1 MPDNKRRSSRLRVK
15 GIPVVPPIGEPTAT
29 PPQRTV
35 PPQPSPQ
42 EATGDPF
49 AAIRQFVSPQSG
61 ASDTVTAPQPTPP
74 VLTRETGVLG
84 KQYQPPELTLATPE
98 EEKRA
103 REMLSGSL
111 LGQGVA
117 GLGEVY
123 ESVGGVAKWAGYN
136 WLGNQLKKEGKKA
149 STVAPAV
156 DLGDI
161 SWKSALDPEFWAKVP
176 SFAARMTPFTLSL
189 VPAMVV
195 GYAGGAALGGAIGLG
210 AFGSAILGA
219 VGGSTLSR
227 PLESLLEA
235 GGTNNEAVNKGMSP
249 ELADK
254 AATNVFLN
262 NLKLSGFDALE
273 LITAFAPPPVKIGS
287 KYLKPFV
294 KGAGVLAT
302 AGLEGTEEV
311 LQQKFQTEALGDKFD
326 PFSPE
331 TKQAAFGGALFGGLM
346 GGAGAVF
353 NSIKQQTIDT
363 MPPTMA
369 QKFDT
374 LKTDALKRGMND
386 EQAGL
391 SALDEI
397 AKTPE
402 GKKIVEQAAKWVEGQ
417 QGDVIPK
424 SVQQVQGVVGQLKP
438 ETNAEIQGL
447 REFLANEPASAF
459 TYLVKTTGGMKGELP
474 DLTIKQYKE
483 LTGKQVIRPSVLTPD
498 GQHVKWHL
506 ALDEL
511 ATENGY
517 EDGETFREAIMQA
530 WEAKQSIK
538 QFKGEDVPVTE
549 AGQPEAGLQAG
560 LFGEQKVVRPVGK
573 GKTTQISMDD
583 AAKLAE
589 LQRGTTTP
597 ITPEVTPT
605 QPTPTAPIEGVTPA
619 LPVGEGIPPQVPP
632 PPPETGIT
640 AEPPS
645 IEPSGKVTFAN
656 LQDTQAVIDY
666 STKQDVSRWIA
677 NIPAIKQLMSRL
689 NPSAIANT
697 PGEKAVIARAVLR
710 EEGTQK
716 AQGII
721 SYLNELGSQKKVFG
735 SLDDKGFLTDK
746 LKGLALNDVRTNP
759 SKYAAKLS
767 PEQKVWIDR
776 AHQIEV
782 AKLKFM
788 RDNGIEIQELAFE
801 EGGVYAGRR
810 VYALMSSDGELLD
823 STFVGAGP
831 ARVGKKT
838 SFEKRRFFKT
848 AQEAQDAGYRLLPE
862 DEALS
867 LNTRAAYNRVAD
879 KQMSEWLLSQV
890 PWRTTGASEE
900 LILAAE
906 SAKLRSNSSKQLLAA
921 LNRAVRGERIPDATI
936 NSIARAYPEQ
946 AAELKRLIP
955 EIQAGRPTA
964 TDVKNLDKIAKA
976 LIKSDKADSN
986 AAINARARA
995 RERAMSPTFG
1005 ESMIMHP
1012 AFSGKIFTGPE
1023 AKQLADTLRNALEP
1037 KQSEALEA
1045 INKVNA
1051 LVRYFKL
1058 AGDFSPLGIQLIFLS
1073 GQNPKIYGGAAA
1085 SIPKILFDTE
1095 WQSKFLSENKD
1106 TIDRHPGLLLSKQGT
1121 EFTEAM
1127 QKGGLLSSSVNVWP
1141 KQEALAKKLA
1151 LATPRAIGKGAATVL
1166 EPFQRVF
1173 EGTLDYAGIK
1183 MAEGLEHL
1191 AKTPAEMA
1199 EVDQFINEFRGVTSS
1214 AKLGVT
1220 ANQRAQETATLLAPR
1235 YNRAIAALLADATK
1249 GAATFGQSGIRN
1261 RLAIQ
1266 GLTKGIAAISAMAVA
1281 ISLALGEDED
1291 DIKEHFDPNS
1301 GKFFT
1306 WNVAGT
1312 NIGPGTKVRSVVKL
1326 LAQSIENP
1334 EALLQTSMDNPALR
1348 FIRGN
1353 LAPVAGA
1360 TISILTGKDYIGD
1373 PVRSDVATFT
1383 KEMIVKNFM
1392 PIWVENVIY
1401 EGGGLSQRLIRG
1413 AGEFFG
1419 GRAYPE
1425 TEFDQ
1430 VSRLRERYAAQH
1442 FGKEYEG
1449 LNNSQRDTLRQK
1461 HDDLAELET
1470 RAKEEQAIKGSDIE
1484 RFYFNE
1490 KQRITD
1496 ERNDGLD
1503 KAAQSLLNG
1512 EITKYDYDKQRGY
1525 IRPYYSGG
1533 REVLWSAKESLDAYS
1548 VKQMEKWLDNNI
1560 KPEDKALGEYQ
1571 EYRAGLIE
1579 GADLP
1584 VDWDVI
1590 ERELESYLIK
1600 YPPDIEAYIIA
1611 NLNNWINDLP
1621 QAAKQVELQRAAG
1634 IEDESWW
1641 DDYRNDKK
1649 PTTPSRT
1656 TRPSTPRRSSI
1667 LTK

>member
-447 REFLANEPASAF
+447 REYLASEP
-459 TYLVKTTGGMKGELP
+459 
-474 DLTIKQYKE
+474 
-483 LTGKQVIRPSVLTPD
+483 
-498 GQHVKWHL
+498 
-506 ALDEL
+506 
-511 ATENGY
+511 
-517 EDGETFREAIMQA
+517 
-530 WEAKQSIK
+530 
-538 QFKGEDVPVTE
+538 
-549 AGQPEAGLQAG
+549 GQPEAGLQAG